1 MNKFVVLAAMLMLVV
16 GFQNCSNSMSF
27 ESAGSLIAK
36 SGINDTTGD
45 IETPEGVGNGDGAV
59 IGVPPAGGSLPVPGA
74 SPTPGG
80 VPPVAGPTNP
90 ANPANPANP
99 GAGPTNPANPA
110 NPGYPVAGPTNP
122 MNPPAGGGSCKKKD
136 PVAANPS
143 VPAGPPADCAC
154 ILEGPGLSVKAA
166 LYSNRVSGQN
176 AVAQSACMSENA
188 CLKTVSKILPV
199 KAALRRGY
207 CNQNPNVVSLTDK
220 QVEASV
226 NAALLSKMMSR

>member
-1 MNKFVVLAAMLMLVV
+1 MNKIVVLAGMLILVV

-27 ESAGSLIAK
+27 DSAGSLIAK

-45 IETPEGVGNGDGAV
+45 IETPEGVGNNDGAV
-59 IGVPPAGGSLPVPGA
+59 IGVPPAGGTTPVPGA
-74 SPTPGG
+74 SPAPGG

-90 ANPANPANP
+90 ANPGTSPIPGASPIPGTVP
-99 GAGPTNPANPA
+99 GAGPAT
-110 NPGYPVAGPTNP
+110 PVAGPGNP
-122 MNPPAGGGSCKKKD
+122 MNPPAGGGSCKKN
-136 PVAANPS
+136 PVAANPN

-166 LYSNRVSGQN
+166 LYSNAFRGQN
-176 AVAQSACMSENA
+176 PVAQSACMTESA

-199 KAALRRGY
+199 KMAVRRGY
-207 CNQNPNVVSLTDK
+207 CKQNPNVVSLTDQ